1 MLGLKLIT
9 MKANINADKHALF
22 KAVIVDAYNV
32 IEAIV
37 TVENDIEDHC
47 TDDETLWRVFYCRK

>member
-1 MLGLKLIT
+1 
-9 MKANINADKHALF
+9 MKGNVNADKHALF
-22 KAVIVDAYNV
+22 EAVIIDAYKV

>member
-1 MLGLKLIT
+1 
-9 MKANINADKHALF
+9 MKANVNANKYALF

-37 TVENDIEDHC
+37 TVENDIEDPC
-47 TDDETLWRVFYCRK
+47 TDDETLRRLFYCRK